1 MAQSLAKKI
10 SKNLVDVRDLHKDYY
25 TVAGTISVLKQV
37 NFSMDTG
44 DYVAIMGPSGSGKS
58 TFMNIL
64 GCLDQ
69 PTSGEYA
76 LDGHQVAKLSANVLA
91 QTRNQTI
98 GFVFQGFNLLSRVN
112 LIDNVAL
119 PLVYAGV
126 EKTERQ
132 ARAKVLLKKVGLE
145 LHMQSM
151 PNQISGGQQ
160 QRVAIARALINNP
173 RLILADE
180 PTGNL
185 DSTTSEE
192 IMALFSELNQD
203 GISIIL
209 VTHETE
215 IAAHASRQVRFL
227 DGRIVQDERSKEITS
242 RLSMEAS

>member
-1 MAQSLAKKI
+1 M

-37 NFSMDTG
+37 NFSMDIG

-69 PTSGEYA
+69 PTSGEYS
-76 LDGHQVAKLSANVLA
+76 LDGHQVANLSANALA

-185 DSTTSEE
+185 DSSTSEE

-227 DGRIVQDERSKEITS
+227 DGRIVQDERSKEIYS
-242 RLSMEAS
+242 QLSMEAR

>member
-1 MAQSLAKKI
+1 
-10 SKNLVDVRDLHKDYY
+10 
-25 TVAGTISVLKQV
+25 
-37 NFSMDTG
+37 
-44 DYVAIMGPSGSGKS
+44 
-58 TFMNIL
+58 
-64 GCLDQ
+64 
-69 PTSGEYA
+69 
-76 LDGHQVAKLSANVLA
+76 
-91 QTRNQTI
+91 
-98 GFVFQGFNLLSRVN
+98 
-112 LIDNVAL
+112 
-119 PLVYAGV
+119 
-126 EKTERQ
+126 
-132 ARAKVLLKKVGLE
+132 LKKVGLE

-185 DSTTSEE
+185 DSSTSEE

>member
-69 PTSGEYA
+69 PTSGEYS
-76 LDGHQVAKLSANVLA
+76 LDGHQVAKLSANALA
-91 QTRNQTI
+91 QMRNQTI

-185 DSTTSEE
+185 DSSTSEE

-227 DGRIVQDERSKEITS
+227 DGRIVQDERSKEIS
-242 RLSMEAS
+242 SQLSMEAS

>member
-10 SKNLVDVRDLHKDYY
+10 SKYLVDVRDLHKDYY

-76 LDGHQVAKLSANVLA
+76 LDGHQVAKLSANALA

>member
-1 MAQSLAKKI
+1 M

-37 NFSMDTG
+37 NFSMDIG

-69 PTSGEYA
+69 PTSGEYS
-76 LDGHQVAKLSANVLA
+76 LDGHQVANLSANALA

-185 DSTTSEE
+185 DSSTSEE

-227 DGRIVQDERSKEITS
+227 DGRIVQDERSKEIYS
-242 RLSMEAS
+242 QLSMEAS